1 MDRLACICLALALR
15 VHSLAE
21 AIPPFRLASAL
32 GSHMVLEAAS
42 SRVWGFAPPGIVINT
57 TLSTQPPT
65 LLFSTTDES
74 GIWRQKLPAMSPGNT
89 PYTLTFGATIDGNVL
104 VFNATDVLFGRVFLC
119 SGQSSESSF
128 RMYG

>member
-1 MDRLACICLALALR
+1 MDRLACICLALAFPL
-15 VHSLAE
+15 HTL

-42 SRVWGFAPPGIVINT
+42 SRVWGFAPPGIVVNT

-65 LLFSTTDES
+65 LLYTTTDES
-74 GIWRQKLPAMSPGNT
+74 GIWRQALPAVSPGDT
-89 PYTLTFGATIDGNVL
+89 PYTLTFGATINDNAIVL
-104 VFNATDVLFGRVFLC
+104 NATDVLFGRVFLC